1 MGNMERECGRRADRL
16 PRPHSSSII
25 SALYEH
31 RRCFKLIIIFEH
43 VCPQQVAGVCVPL
56 KPPATER
63 IRSLQWKCDE
73 IEVFSLNYDNGL
85 DSDTGSQ

>member
-1 MGNMERECGRRADRL
+1 MADTRL
-16 PRPHSSSII
+16 AFIPNNIHLQKSDC
-25 SALYEH
+25 LYT
-31 RRCFKLIIIFEH
+31 CYPVKYLKLIIIFEH
-43 VCPQQVAGVCVPL
+43 VCPQQVAGVCVAL

-85 DSDTGSQ
+85 DSDTGS